1 MNTSL
6 LIKGILIVT
15 AGVSAANAG
24 AGTWTNAAEEF
35 SLGPVPAQIDLRT
48 MLCEHIVRRSCEAL
62 DRAAERRTNA
72 VNKGAWQTWRDDI
85 RTRVREDLGEIRF
98 GPDGPPLNVRPVSR
112 HERPHYV
119 IENVLFE
126 SLPGWDVNASVYLPL
141 AKHFPPPWPA
151 VVIPVGHSAKTR
163 ESYQVPAQVFAR
175 LGYVAIT
182 FDPPGMAGEKR
193 AGNDHFRDGVRCYL
207 TGHSSNRY
215 FIADAIR
222 CIDYLATRDDVT
234 LDNGVGITGVSGGGY
249 TAMFAALLDERIR
262 CVGPSCCAVPNAM
275 HPVIDVYAPC
285 AETLAAG
292 RFEYYDDVD
301 VLAAAAPTPMLLM
314 AGAEDEVF
322 KIEWGRDIASKVR
335 AFYAAASNE
344 DAFGFFV
351 DPGGHAYT
359 VAMALEFTQWLDRY
373 VRNTPD
379 RELPA
384 LTRDDF
390 EMVDDAMLACNPRQ
404 EENMFTLNRTLAE
417 RLREHRSGLPIPEAV
432 RQLIHAER
440 VVKPEAEAGPP
451 ALAWFHNVQ
460 EVLLKPEP
468 GIALPGTYLV
478 PAKEGWH
485 GGAVL
490 YFDENGRW
498 DALRTHGMLA
508 RMTGFLGENT
518 DGPAILTVDLR
529 GWGDSEPA
537 DLPYDLAGWGGR
549 DRWIS
554 YVSAALGDHVLA
566 MRIRDGLAALAYLRG
581 RPEIDPDNIIVGG
594 NRMGGVVA
602 LHVAAAD
609 GKVAGAFSING
620 LATFESL
627 ATHADY
633 TWPQQA
639 FLPGVLEHYDL
650 PELVAALEM
659 PVLLVNPLGAR
670 GMHLEPEQAA
680 MLYEPTFAEN
690 PLCTFTPSE
699 STGPAEAFVKR
710 VLAR

>member
-1 MNTSL
+1 MLFMKGFLVMAASFSSASTSE
-6 LIKGILIVT
+6 
-15 AGVSAANAG
+15 
-24 AGTWTNAAEEF
+24 GTWAEAAEKFE
-35 SLGPVPAQIDLRT
+35 LGPVPAQVDLRT

-62 DRAAERRTNA
+62 DRAAERRANA
-72 VNKGAWQTWRDDI
+72 VNEGAWHTWRDAI
-85 RTRVREDLGEIRF
+85 RKRVREDLGKIRF
-98 GPDGPPLNVRPVSR
+98 GPDGPPLNVRPVAR

-141 AKHFPPPWPA
+141 EEHFPPPWPA

-175 LGYVAIT
+175 LGYTAVT

-215 FIADAIR
+215 FVADAIR
-222 CIDYLATRDDVT
+222 CIDYLASRDDVM
-234 LDNGVGITGVSGGGY
+234 LANGVGITGVSGGGY
-249 TAMFAALLDERIR
+249 TAMFAALLDDRIR

-292 RFEYYDDVD
+292 RFAYYDDVD

-314 AGAEDEVF
+314 AGAQDEVF

-335 AFYAAASNE
+335 AFYAAADNE
-344 DAFGFFV
+344 KAFGFFV

-359 VAMALEFTQWLDRY
+359 VAMALEFTKWLDRY

-379 RELPA
+379 REIPA
-384 LTRDDF
+384 YTRDDF
-390 EMVDDAMLACNPRQ
+390 EMVDDAMLACHPRQ
-404 EENMFTLNRTLAE
+404 EENMFTLNRALAE
-417 RLREHRSGLPIPEAV
+417 RLRDHRSGLPIPEAI
-432 RQLIHAER
+432 RQLVTDVAA
-440 VVKPEAEAGPP
+440 KPEVVTGPP
-451 ALAWFHNVQ
+451 VLAWFHNVQ
-460 EVLLKPEP
+460 EILIEPEP
-468 GIALPGTYLV
+468 GIALPATFLA
-478 PAKEGWH
+478 PAEEGWR
-485 GGAVL
+485 GAAVL
-490 YFDENGRW
+490 YFDDKGRW
-498 DALRTHGMLA
+498 ESLRTHGMLA
-508 RMTGFLGENT
+508 RMSGFLDKNT

-554 YVSAALGDHVLA
+554 YVSAALGDHVLG
-566 MRIRDGLAALAYLRG
+566 MRIRDGLAALAYLRS
-581 RPEIDPDNIIVGG
+581 RAEIDPERIIVGG
-594 NRMGGVVA
+594 NGMGGVVA
-602 LHVAAAD
+602 LHVAAVH
-609 GKVAGAFSING
+609 GRVAGVFSMNG

-627 ATHADY
+627 ATHAEY

-650 PELVAALEM
+650 PELIAAVDM
-659 PVLLVNPLGAR
+659 PVL
-670 GMHLEPEQAA
+670 
-680 MLYEPTFAEN
+680 
-690 PLCTFTPSE
+690 
-699 STGPAEAFVKR
+699 
-710 VLAR
+710 